1 MLKTQ
6 LKFIIT
12 IVLVLGL
19 SISLQSLIASWQAPT
34 DNPPDGNIKMPIN
47 TGIVEQTK
55 SGSLILGSELL
66 VAGTSTMLADLI
78 VGGKITGDG
87 SGINNVEWGSIV
99 NKPDFSSPTIYY
111 SNCAYTGDNICP
123 TGQEMRGFDRLSS
136 KEAYCCDVQYIPCV
150 QTAWVQ
156 DSSYCSASCPNE
168 NTTVSGILKCN
179 ESMIETDCSVSYR
192 TIDCGPCIK
201 SCVYTPPESLCP
213 AYYTPCVGECC
224 SPGLRCIGGICDSGD
239 NTDTSPEEL
248 EFYKEKVLENR
259 NLIESGKINKTL
271 H

>member
-111 SNCAYTGDNICP
+111 SNCDYTGDNICP
-123 TGQEMRGFDRLSS
+123 AGQEMRGFDRLSY

-150 QTAWVQ
+150 ETAWTQYDVGSC
-156 DSSYCSASCPNE
+156 DASCPSGY
-168 NTTVSGILKCN
+168 TGTVSGAEDCLERK
-179 ESMIETDCSVSYR
+179 IETDCNYSYR
-192 TIDCGPCIK
+192 TIEDCQLCTRD
-201 SCVYTPPESLCP
+201 CVYTPCTNACGSGTFYCSGEYPMICKDYDADPCTDGYVQGPLC
-213 AYYTPCVGECC
+213 GNGCC
-224 SPGLRCIGGICDSGD
+224 
-239 NTDTSPEEL
+239 
-248 EFYKEKVLENR
+248 
-259 NLIESGKINKTL
+259 